1 LNIVIDEEGEAA
13 GRIVSVI
20 SQLGHTSVGD
30 LAEEYDL
37 RPSSKRDSGIDVV
50 ENSIGDCGYVNGT
63 SKEHVPRSDQSKVDS
78 EAAFHDTLRGLLAK
92 GFLAKVTE
100 RSFIPPSDLQERLR
114 STVAEENRELEN
126 VGLAGSKK
134 DKALKAKMHDLKR
147 KWAETDDYSRI
158 GDVAS
163 HGEIQHPEA
172 ANISNKRIKTTH
184 AANGINHDHCHVAGG
199 RSIGSHHRVDELP
212 VLSCTPSPS

>member
-1 LNIVIDEEGEAA
+1 M
-13 GRIVSVI
+13 
-20 SQLGHTSVGD
+20 
-30 LAEEYDL
+30 AEEYDL

-50 ENSIGDCGYVNGT
+50 ENATGDCGYVNGT
-63 SKEHVPRSDQSKVDS
+63 SKEHAPRSDPTKVDS
-78 EAAFHDTLRGLLAK
+78 EAAFHDTLRSLLAK

-100 RSFIPPSDLQERLR
+100 RSFVPPSDLQERLR

-172 ANISNKRIKTTH
+172 ANMSNKRIKTTH

-199 RSIGSHHRVDELP
+199 RGIGSHHRVDKLP